1 MEILVTSP
9 GFTKSIPEEPGV
21 YRFYA
26 IAENSNAEGELLYVG
41 KALNLLKRVKSYF
54 QKTSALSPRISLMVS
69 KIAKIEITVT
79 ENEVSALILENNLI
93 KSLKPK
99 YNIIFRDD
107 KSYPLIRMSRHAY
120 PKLDSFRGKPN
131 TRDQYFG
138 PYPNSSAVKQNLD
151 MIGRIFK
158 LRTCTDSVFA
168 NRVRPCILY
177 EIKRCTAPCVNL
189 VTPQEYKGQVEL
201 AMDFLNGKFSRVIE
215 NLTSQMYAY
224 SELMEFEKAAV
235 IRDKLGLIKH
245 ISASQIINN
254 YNQPVS
260 ADLLFCAPSA
270 NKVFIYLIILRNGLY
285 IGDKHFILD
294 DIENSAEAVFEVF
307 LESYYLEKQN
317 TYDIYTTFKLSQ
329 EFIDLFFQAFHIKI
343 SNSRNKQVAKLY
355 QMGQVNL
362 NKIIEQYQ
370 SPENL
375 SIAAAKLAELIGI
388 PSISRMECI
397 DVSHNH
403 GENTVA
409 SLVVYENGIIDHSK
423 YRKYNLTEDIQGK
436 PINGNDLLATETVLR
451 RRLSNT
457 ELQLPDVILA
467 DGGRLQLETLKM
479 ILIAMGLYDKIRLVA
494 LFKGERRD
502 PVFDRLLLED
512 GRVINYTK
520 GLFELLQG
528 MRDEAHRFAITGHRK
543 KQIKK
548 MTASQLADIP
558 NLGVKK
564 KRALLAHFGSVKN
577 VADAGISELQQV
589 NGIGAVLANQ
599 IYTFFH

>member
-1 MEILVTSP
+1 M
-9 GFTKSIPEEPGV
+9 
-21 YRFYA
+21 
-26 IAENSNAEGELLYVG
+26 
-41 KALNLLKRVKSYF
+41 
-54 QKTSALSPRISLMVS
+54 
-69 KIAKIEITVT
+69 
-79 ENEVSALILENNLI
+79 
-93 KSLKPK
+93 
-99 YNIIFRDD
+99 
-107 KSYPLIRMSRHAY
+107 
-120 PKLDSFRGKPN
+120 
-131 TRDQYFG
+131 
-138 PYPNSSAVKQNLD
+138 
-151 MIGRIFK
+151 
-158 LRTCTDSVFA
+158 
-168 NRVRPCILY
+168 
-177 EIKRCTAPCVNL
+177 